1 MKPPEVVTRRPAET
15 GGLAV
20 VVAAVIARIAGLDD
34 PEMLT
39 YLTILA
45 GAIPAAI
52 TWAVELFRNRSAP

>member
-1 MKPPEVVTRRPAET
+1 MKTPTVVARRPAET

-45 GAIPAAI
+45 GATPAAV
-52 TWAVELFRNRSAP
+52 TWLVGLLRDRSEP

>member
-1 MKPPEVVTRRPAET
+1 MNTPTVITRRPAET

-34 PEMLT
+34 AEMLT

-52 TWAVELFRNRSAP
+52 TWIVELFRARNA